1 MRWCIFVDRR
11 CYGEDCTGWIND
23 NCFIYL
29 LLTVNHK
36 DKQLQ
41 AEFDWSRYESFN
53 IGDGDSSENSD
64 HQLSFLDE
72 LEKLI
77 IHKNSHFKKI

>member
-1 MRWCIFVDRR
+1 MKWCIFVDRR
-11 CYGEDCTGWIND
+11 CYGEECVGWIKD

-29 LLTVNHK
+29 LLPGAVT

-41 AEFDWSRYESFN
+41 AEFDWSQLESYKMGEDDLSGN
-53 IGDGDSSENSD
+53 GDT
-64 HQLSFLDE
+64 QISFLDE

-77 IHKNSHFKKI
+77 VHKNSNFREI

>member
-11 CYGEDCTGWIND
+11 CYGEDCVGWIND

-29 LLTVNHK
+29 LLPAKHS
-36 DKQLQ
+36 DESLQ
-41 AEFDWSRYESFN
+41 TEFDWSRYESFKT
-53 IGDGDSSENSD
+53 GEGGLSENSD

-77 IHKNSHFKKI
+77 IHKNTHFKKI

>member
-1 MRWCIFVDRR
+1 MKWCIFVDRR
-11 CYGEDCTGWIND
+11 CCGEECIGWTKD

-29 LLTVNHK
+29 LLPDDHS
-36 DKQLQ
+36 DKHQQ
-41 AEFDWSRYESFN
+41 AEFDWSRFEPLKIDEDN
-53 IGDGDSSENSD
+53 LPENSD

-77 IHKNSHFKKI
+77 VQKNNNFKKI

>member
-11 CYGEDCTGWIND
+11 CYGEDCVGWMND

-29 LLTVNHK
+29 LLPGDHS
-36 DKQLQ
+36 DKHLQ
-41 AEFDWSRYESFN
+41 AEFDWSRYESFKK
-53 IGDGDSSENSD
+53 GEGVLSENND

-77 IHKNSHFKKI
+77 IHKNSHCKKI